1 MKNIAVMLH
10 FGAIKNSS
18 INEFLG
24 YMIFSVCRVF
34 NSICTFFHNKKTY
47 KLKPWYNIS
56 DQTKS
61 KEGIYMSIQNYIT
74 DMLELKDNNVSK
86 RQYYYW

>member
-1 MKNIAVMLH
+1 M
-10 FGAIKNSS
+10 
-18 INEFLG
+18 
-24 YMIFSVCRVF
+24 CRVF

-56 DQTKS
+56 VQTKL

-74 DMLELKDNNVSK
+74 DLLELKDNNVIFKENLYIS
-86 RQYYYW
+86 QWCET

>member
-1 MKNIAVMLH
+1 MASYHLISKIKKNR
-10 FGAIKNSS
+10 NS
-18 INEFLG
+18 G
-24 YMIFSVCRVF
+24 YIIFSVCRGF
-34 NSICTFFHNKKTY
+34 NSICTFVHNKKTY

-86 RQYYYW
+86 CQYYYW